1 MIIAT
6 QKCAVLV
13 VVGMNKTCTFG
24 AELMVDDLAF
34 FQDVIPEKYRDD
46 KTVYLMQPSGKF
58 LIGGPRVSCMGFDS
72 ANNINH
78 LFLTG

>member
-1 MIIAT
+1 MCVWERVASDPLSFVVLHKCHSRSIWICIEVMIIAT

-34 FQDVIPEKYRDD
+34 FR
-46 KTVYLMQPSGKF
+46 M
-58 LIGGPRVSCMGFDS
+58 
-72 ANNINH
+72 
-78 LFLTG
+78 